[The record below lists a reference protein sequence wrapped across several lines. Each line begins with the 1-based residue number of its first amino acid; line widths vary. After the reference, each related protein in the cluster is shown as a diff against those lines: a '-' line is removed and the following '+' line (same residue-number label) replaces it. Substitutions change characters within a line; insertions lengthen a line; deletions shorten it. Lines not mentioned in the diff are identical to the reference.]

1 MKFEFWGQNGE
12 ISKIRDRRFE
22 NRSILRRL
30 AFLMASYF
38 KTKHSSSLETFA
50 VFYPKWR
57 NITSLK
63 RSFSPFFFDW
73 FTWYFRGKR
82 QIDAG
87 EGTYWKFRV
96 DICRCFWAI
105 GKILQGGAECPPP
118 PSGARVKLEKGTRQ
132 GGIWLRQLYVPC
144 SWPDNNVWLL
154 KLMAHQ
160 RQQRGQEYSHLSRL
174 YRPIRRTSVKRSG
187 EALRKSPRN
196 KS

>member
-63 RSFSPFFFDW
+63 RSFSPFFSTDLPDIFVGNVKLML
-73 FTWYFRGKR
+73 GKVPTESFAS
-82 QIDAG
+82 IYAAVFELSG
-87 EGTYWKFRV
+87 KS
-96 DICRCFWAI
+96 CR
-105 GKILQGGAECPPP
+105 GGAESP
-118 PSGARVKLEKGTRQ
+118 PS
-132 GGIWLRQLYVPC
+132 
-144 SWPDNNVWLL
+144 
-154 KLMAHQ
+154 
-160 RQQRGQEYSHLSRL
+160 QRG
-174 YRPIRRTSVKRSG
+174 
-187 EALRKSPRN
+187 AC
-196 KS
+196 